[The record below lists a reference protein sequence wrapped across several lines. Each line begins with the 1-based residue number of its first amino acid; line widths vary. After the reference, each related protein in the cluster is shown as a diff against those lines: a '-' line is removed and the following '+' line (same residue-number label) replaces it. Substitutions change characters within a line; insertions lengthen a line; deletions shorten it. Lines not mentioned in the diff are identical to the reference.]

1 MIRGGI
7 YGDVLMSDNLI
18 RYTAAAV
25 GFFLTSVAF
34 YINIGQNMGAK
45 YFMPILLPVIFT
57 LIVLQWANG
66 RHLFVGDNLPNLITA
81 VGWGTAFP
89 IIYTWTYLA
98 AWFMS
103 LVSFDFIIGTAFLV
117 FLASLEQLIARPMN
131 VRPAAALMTL
141 LNFLLLLVPFIEYA
155 YYVMVWHALS
165 PASLMSL
172 YMTNWRESID
182 FLEANVGVWF
192 LLIAAV
198 IAFLCRMAYHAHI
211 RSLTYYREQPPSSCK
226 SGVLAVL
233 TLLSFYIAFIEYIPD
248 SSVAGLWKDVTSYA
262 EQTAEYGKRHGQ
274 RFADLQVDKEGA
286 LPEKAAAPQT
296 VIVVIGESASRD
308 YMRAFTPDFP
318 FDDTPWLN
326 EQLNN
331 PDFTVFS
338 HAYSSWS
345 QTVPSLQRALT
356 EQSQYNDKDFLDSV
370 SIIDV
375 AKKAGFDTTAWF
387 SNQGRYGQYDSV
399 TTLIAKTADRA
410 EWTDDSYTFTD
421 KYDIDLLDY
430 LKTVDATKNNFI
442 VFHLIGSHI
451 YYYNRYPY
459 TFAQWTKED
468 GAKLGEAWAD
478 TTPSY
483 ANSIRYTD
491 YVLRELFTYA
501 RDNLNLA
508 AFLYFSDHGENL
520 HISHNP
526 DVFSFDMVRIPFFI
540 YLSPEYQSLFPDEAH
555 TLKRHRE
562 EYFTNDMLYD
572 TLCGIL
578 GATKNNRYEKTQD
591 FSSADYGF
599 GRDNLTTMLGS
610 HAIAEDPKE

>member
-1 MIRGGI
+1 
-7 YGDVLMSDNLI
+7 
-18 RYTAAAV
+18 
-25 GFFLTSVAF
+25 
-34 YINIGQNMGAK
+34 MGAK

-57 LIVLQWANG
+57 LILLQWANG
-66 RHLFVGDNLPNLITA
+66 RHLFVKDNLPNLLTA
-81 VGWGTAFP
+81 IGWGTAFP

-103 LVSFDFIIGTAFLV
+103 LVSFDFIIGTAFFV
-117 FLASLEQLIARPMN
+117 FLTALEEFIAPRLP
-131 VRPAAALMTL
+131 VRPAAALMTF

-182 FLEANVGVWF
+182 FLEANVGGW
-192 LLIAAV
+192 LILVVGV
-198 IAFLCRMAYHAHI
+198 IAFLCREAYLVHKRA
-211 RSLTYYREQPPSSCK
+211 LTYYRAQTPSLYK
-226 SGVLAVL
+226 SGVLVVL
-233 TLLSFYIAFIEYIPD
+233 VAFSFYVAFIEYIPD
-248 SSVAGLWKDVTSYA
+248 SSVAGLWKDVTNYA
-262 EQTAEYGKRHGQ
+262 EQTAEYGKRHEK
-274 RFADLQVDKEGA
+274 RFADLTVNKDGA
-286 LPEKAAAPQT
+286 LPQKAAEPQT

-318 FDDTPWLN
+318 FADTPWLS
-326 EQLNN
+326 EQQGNR
-331 PDFTVFS
+331 DFIVFS

-345 QTVPSLQRALT
+345 QTVPALQRALT

-375 AKKAGFDTTAWF
+375 AKKAGFATAWF

-421 KYDIDLLDY
+421 KYDIALLDY
-430 LKTVDATKNNFI
+430 LKTVDPAKNNFI
-442 VFHLIGSHI
+442 ILHLIGSHI

-459 TFAQWTKED
+459 TFAEWTKED
-468 GAKLGEAWAD
+468 GAKLGDAWAD

-483 ANSIRYTD
+483 ANSVRYTD
-491 YVLRELFTYA
+491 YVLKELFTYA

-526 DVFSFDMVRIPFFI
+526 DVFSFDMVRIPLFM
-540 YLSPEYQSLFPDEAH
+540 YLSPEYCRMFPIAVA
-555 TLKRHRE
+555 TLKNHRDA
-562 EYFTNDMLYD
+562 YFTNDMLYD
-572 TLCGIL
+572 TLCGIV
-578 GATKNNRYEKTQD
+578 GATDNNRYEKTQD
-591 FSSADYGF
+591 FSSAAYGF
-599 GRDNLTTMLGS
+599 TRENLTTMLGARS
-610 HAIAEDPKE
+610 LVDDLAD